1 MGENDSEKPWSCYML
16 LCRDGSFYVGI
27 TNDLERR
34 VAEHTRGQ
42 GPSYTAKRLPVQL
55 VWSEQLTDQE
65 TARKREVELK
75 GWSRRKKLALVRKNP
90 SASPQGKGA

>member
-1 MGENDSEKPWSCYML
+1 MLSCN
-16 LCRDGSFYVGI
+16 DGSFYVGI

-34 VAEHTRGQ
+34 VGEHARGQ

-55 VWSEQLTDQE
+55 VWSERFSGQSAT
-65 TARKREVELK
+65 RKREVEIK
-75 GWSRRKKLALVRKNP
+75 GWSRRKKLALARKNP

>member
-27 TNDLERR
+27 TNDLAERLT
-34 VAEHTRGQ
+34 EHTRGKD
-42 GPSYTAKRLPVQL
+42 SIYTARRRPVRL
-55 VWSEQLTDQE
+55 VWSEQFGSQNE
-65 TARKREVELK
+65 ARKREVEIK
-75 GWSRRKKLALVRKNP
+75 GWSRRKKLNLLRINP